1 MRTFLPCKENKCI
14 LYPICMSKDYIDCAE
29 LYIHGNYLES
39 KGDYKSA
46 WSILR
51 ESFPNLRTLTMREE
65 DRDHD
70 TM

>member
-1 MRTFLPCKENKCI
+1 
-14 LYPICMSKDYIDCAE
+14 MSKDYIDCAE